1 MPFALFAQLRT
12 KTVQMMKK
20 ALTLIQMFAVAQFGC
35 STNQFQVNSLKK
47 GPKGNHWG

>member
-1 MPFALFAQLRT
+1 MLSTQIRT

-35 STNQFQVNSLKK
+35 SSNQFDMNSLKK
-47 GPKGNHWG
+47 SPKGNHWG